1 MGDSFA
7 EYVAGQGH
15 ALTRMAFLLTGDH
28 AAAEDLVQAALASA
42 FARWRRIE
50 AMESPDAYVRRMIV
64 NQHVSWW
71 RRHHRREELR
81 AVVPDVVVPDFAGTQ
96 AVMDAVLAAV
106 RALPPRQRAALV
118 LRYYEDLPNGEV
130 AAVLGCSPATV
141 RSQLT
146 RALAALRQVSSL
158 ADLVNPRSE

>member
-7 EYVAGQGH
+7 DYVASRGH
-15 ALTRMAFLLTGDH
+15 ALTRMAYLLTGDH

-50 AMESPDAYVRRMIV
+50 AMQSPDAYVRRMIV

-71 RRHHRREELR
+71 RRHRREQLR
-81 AVVPDVVVPDFAGTQ
+81 AAVPDVAVPDFAGGQ
-96 AVMDAVLAAV
+96 AVAEAVRAAV
-106 RALPPRQRAALV
+106 RALPRRQRAALV
-118 LRYYEDLPNGEV
+118 LRYYEDLPDAEV
-130 AAVLGCSPATV
+130 AAVLGCSPGTV

-146 RALAALRQVSSL
+146 RALAALRRVSSL
-158 ADLVNPRSE
+158 TELVNPRGE